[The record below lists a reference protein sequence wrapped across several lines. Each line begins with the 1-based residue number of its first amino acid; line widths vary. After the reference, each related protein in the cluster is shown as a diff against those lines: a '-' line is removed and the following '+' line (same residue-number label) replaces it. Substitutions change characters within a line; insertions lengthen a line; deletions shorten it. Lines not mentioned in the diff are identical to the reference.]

1 MKPPAFEYVL
11 PESLEAA
18 LSIMAEHGDD
28 AKILAGGQSLIPAM
42 NYRLAQ
48 PTLLV
53 DINGL
58 EELSYIQSNGDGVI
72 KIGAMTRHR
81 TLEHDPTIAERAPLL
96 FETMPHISHPQIR
109 NRGTMGGSLVH
120 ADPAAELPVIAI
132 ATEAMLRVK
141 SSDGE
146 REIPAE
152 DFFLGIFMADMEPE
166 EILLEVTLPPMP
178 SNTGWSFM
186 EIARRAGDYAMMG
199 LAAVVTASEDGVCS
213 AAKLVYLNAGDGPT
227 VAIEAARMLVGEKR
241 DEGLFEAVAEK
252 AAGEEIDP
260 FGSLHASID
269 FQRHLARVLTMRAL
283 GLAFDR
289 ALERGSNPRG
299 GE

>member
-132 ATEAMLRVK
+132 ATEAILRVK

-178 SNTGWSFM
+178 
-186 EIARRAGDYAMMG
+186 RRVKMGCVLLRNLFISTQEMG
-199 LAAVVTASEDGVCS
+199 LP
-213 AAKLVYLNAGDGPT
+213 LP
-227 VAIEAARMLVGEKR
+227 
-241 DEGLFEAVAEK
+241 
-252 AAGEEIDP
+252 
-260 FGSLHASID
+260 
-269 FQRHLARVLTMRAL
+269 
-283 GLAFDR
+283 
-289 ALERGSNPRG
+289 
-299 GE
+299 